1 MLRRSLLGGGRG
13 CSTFY
18 RDTVRVLPA
27 EPSPEHCEVAG
38 WGIQGGVVGCSSH
51 VLLLVRDAFGNLRGL
66 REDKHIR
73 LAVST
78 SHW

>member
-1 MLRRSLLGGGRG
+1 
-13 CSTFY
+13 
-18 RDTVRVLPA
+18 VRVLPA

-38 WGIQGGVVGCSSH
+38 WGLQGGVEGCSSH

-73 LAVST
+73 LAVSANRLRAREARLRFD
-78 SHW
+78 WVQY